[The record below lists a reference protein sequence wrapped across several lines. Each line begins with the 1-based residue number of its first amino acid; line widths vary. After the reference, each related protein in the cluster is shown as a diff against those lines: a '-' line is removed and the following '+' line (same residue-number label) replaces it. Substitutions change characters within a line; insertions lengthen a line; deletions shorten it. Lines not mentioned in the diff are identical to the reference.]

1 MVDYNDS
8 ILKQNCEYL
17 MKLIEKGNNDN
28 RLIEEEWRELQTR
41 AIKKQKKEYFARIKE
56 ESERHRTETL
66 DRFRKEAEESS
77 NELKKQLLERMER
90 FYNLMYNLGWAPHLE
105 MNVAEARKIV
115 EASATCG
122 EDELEV
128 MINDYY
134 TKKYNIEAIDY
145 FLNNWEKSKTL
156 KKRIPILKQAI
167 NAHKKGDYF
176 LSTCIF
182 ISQLEG
188 VIADSENHIGNM
200 GGTKIRGYLEK
211 RVTETETYS
220 FGYAYKNFFNER
232 LYCSF
237 EHGKS
242 MQSPIGRHAIL
253 HGADTEYG
261 TEVNSLKVILIFDN
275 LFYYFA

>member
-1 MVDYNDS
+1 
-8 ILKQNCEYL
+8 
-17 MKLIEKGNNDN
+17 MKKENNHSRLIEK
-28 RLIEEEWRELQTR
+28 EWIELQ
-41 AIKKQKKEYFARIKE
+41 IKDIEKRKKEYFEKIKE
-56 ESERHRTETL
+56 ESEKLKIETF
-66 DRFRKEAEESS
+66 DRLRKEAEESS
-77 NELKKQLLERMER
+77 NDHKKQLLEHMER
-90 FYNLMYNLGWAPHLE
+90 LYDLMYDLGWPPHLE

-188 VIADSENHIGNM
+188 VIADSENHIGRM
-200 GGTKIRGYLEK
+200 GGVSMERYLEDK
-211 RVTETETYS
+211 IVDSEIYS
-220 FGYAYKNFFNER
+220 FGYVYKNFFNKR
-232 LYCSF
+232 LYCGF
-237 EHGKS
+237 EHGKRI
-242 MQSPIGRHAIL
+242 QSPISRNAIL
-253 HGADTEYG
+253 HGADVAYG
-261 TEVNSLKVILIFDN
+261 TEVNSLKAILIFDN